1 MNTSPQQPSAPYAG
15 SAVPSPAPPPH
26 PPAGPGPSAAP
37 RRLWIPVLAGA
48 VAASV
53 FWGGFL
59 ALSDGPRAA
68 TTDTRAYK
76 VSTDLCQDASTEAI
90 GSLFTV
96 KHDEDKPGSVL
107 RHEAMDRSECYLDL
121 EPKKTGAGMVTLSTM
136 VTLHKEADRTP
147 EFIAEAESA
156 GYLAKSKATVKKVT
170 GLGDRAYLV
179 SVDIDTIRMTTLS
192 VLDGGT
198 EYTAKLTQSSATADE
213 SAPGYDADQLQPV
226 LVKDAK
232 ATLAKLRS

>member
-1 MNTSPQQPSAPYAG
+1 MNTSPQQPSAPDAG
-15 SAVPSPAPPPH
+15 SAASSPAPPPY

-59 ALSDGPRAA
+59 ALMDGPRSAA
-68 TTDTRAYK
+68 TDTRGYR
-76 VSTDLCQDASTEAI
+76 VSTDLCKDASTEAL

-96 KHDEDKPGSVL
+96 KDDDDRPGAVL
-107 RHEAMDRSECYLDL
+107 RHDAMDRSECYRDL
-121 EPKKTGAGMVTLSTM
+121 EPKKGRGGMVTLNTM
-136 VTLHKEADRTP
+136 VTLHKQSDRTP

-156 GYLAKSKATVKKVT
+156 GYIPGSKATVKKVT
-170 GLGDRAYLV
+170 DLGDRAYLA
-179 SVDIDTIRMTTLS
+179 SVDVDKTIRMTTLS
-192 VLDGGT
+192 VLDGGA
-198 EYTAKLTQSSATADE
+198 EYWVKVTQSSSDE
-213 SAPGYDADQLQPV
+213 APAYDADQLQPL

-232 ATLAKLRS
+232 ATIAELKS